1 MKRVLGNVITL
12 LCLLIVIG
20 GAAYYTIQR
29 MNYVTTDN
37 ARVTTDLFQIAPP
50 AAGRLSQWSI
60 HTGSHVQKGML
71 VGSVQAASMPN
82 QQQSQ
87 GTAATIKLESPID
100 GTVIKTSAQ
109 AGQSVTQSQPL
120 AMVANLSN
128 KYILAYIDENEI
140 SNVQVG
146 DDVDVYLDADS
157 GNKLKGT
164 VSKIGSQ
171 AGDITAASSSQSSRN
186 SKQTERVPV
195 EIRVP
200 NFQGDY
206 AVIGMNATVKIH
218 K

>member
-37 ARVTTDLFQIAPP
+37 ARVTTYLFQIAPP

-60 HTGSHVQKGML
+60 HTGNHVQKGML
-71 VGSVQAASMPN
+71 VGSVQAAPMPN
-82 QQQSQ
+82 QQPSQ
-87 GTAATIKLESPID
+87 GTAATTKLESPVD
-100 GTVIKTSAQ
+100 GTVVKTSVQ
-109 AGQSVTQSQPL
+109 AGQSVTQNQPL

-164 VSKIGSQ
+164 VSKIGGQ
-171 AGDITAASSSQSSRN
+171 AGDITAASSSQSSRS

-195 EIRVP
+195 EITVP